1 MTDRAQYSRSM
12 LTRSGPSW
20 MYPNMAFLLL
30 WMVLMSICVVRT
42 QGQQYPVVT
51 TNYGK
56 LRGVKVTLPN
66 EILGPVEQYLGIPY
80 ALAPT
85 GERRFQPPE
94 PPMSWPGIRNATQ
107 FAPVCPQF
115 LEDRFL
121 HNDMLPVWFTAN
133 LDTVVTYVQEQS
145 EDCLHLNIFVPTENG
160 FLSTGDQAAKGNY
173 GLLDQI
179 QALRWIK
186 ENIQAFKGDPKRV
199 TIFGSGAGASC
210 VSLLTLSHYSEDMF
224 QKAIIESG
232 TALSSW
238 AVNYQPAK
246 YTRALAEKV
255 GCNML
260 DTIDLVQCLQNK
272 NFKELIEQY
281 VTPAKYHIAFGPVI
295 DGDVIPDD
303 PQILMEQGEFL
314 NYDIMLGVNQG
325 EGFKFVDGIV
335 DSEDGVSANDFDF
348 AVSDFVD
355 HLYGYPEDKDTLR
368 ETIKFM
374 YTDWADKENPETRR
388 KTLVALF
395 TDHQWVAPAVATADL
410 HAQYGSPTYF
420 YAFYH
425 HCQSDMKPSWADSAH
440 GDEVPYV
447 FGIPM
452 IGPTELFNC
461 NFSKNDVMLSAV
473 VMTYW
478 TNFAKTGDPNQPV
491 PQDTKFIHT
500 KPNRFEEVAWTK
512 YNPKDQLYLH
522 IGLKPRVRDH
532 YRATKVAF
540 WLELVPHLHNIN
552 EFFQYVSTTT
562 KIPPQD
568 TTPYPYTKR
577 FPNKNN
583 WPSTTRHPGLP
594 SSNTKH
600 TTDRQKSGDFTEEA
614 TVVIETKRDYSTELS
629 VTIAV
634 GASLLFLNILAFA
647 ALYYKKDKRRAD
659 STRHVL
665 TPQHNSTPANAP
677 PATNDMA
684 HLQSEELMSLQ
695 MKQMEHEH
703 HRECESIQA
712 HDALR
717 LACPPDYT
725 LTLRR
730 SPDDVPLMTP
740 STITMI
746 PNSLAGMQPLHNF
759 NTFGGSQNSTN
770 LPHGHSTTRV

>member
-1 MTDRAQYSRSM
+1 
-12 LTRSGPSW
+12 
-20 MYPNMAFLLL
+20 
-30 WMVLMSICVVRT
+30 
-42 QGQQYPVVT
+42 
-51 TNYGK
+51 
-56 LRGVKVTLPN
+56 
-66 EILGPVEQYLGIPY
+66 
-80 ALAPT
+80 
-85 GERRFQPPE
+85 
-94 PPMSWPGIRNATQ
+94 MSWPGIRNATQ

-121 HNDMLPVWFTAN
+121 LNDMLPVWFTAN
-133 LDTVVTYVQEQS
+133 LDTLVTYVQEQS
-145 EDCLHLNIFVPTENG
+145 EDCLYLNIYVPTEDDIHDENGLKPVMVYIHGGSYMEGTGNMIDGSILASYGNVIVITINYRLGVLG

-210 VSLLTLSHYSEDMF
+210 VSLLTLSHYSEGTSNLF
-224 QKAIIESG
+224 QKAIIQSG

-260 DTIDLVQCLQNK
+260 DTIDLVECLQNK
-272 NFKELIEQY
+272 NYKELIEQY
-281 VTPAKYHIAFGPVI
+281 ITPAKYHIAFGPVI

-355 HLYGYPEDKDTLR
+355 HLYGYPEGKDTLR

-452 IGPTELFNC
+452 IGPTDLFNC

-577 FPNKNN
+577 FPNKIN
-583 WPSTTRHPGLP
+583 WPSTTRHPG
-594 SSNTKH
+594 
-600 TTDRQKSGDFTEEA
+600 RKSGDLTDES

-647 ALYYKKDKRRAD
+647 ALYYKKDKRRHD
-659 STRHVL
+659 SNRRVP
-665 TPQHNSTPANAP
+665 TPQRNSAPTSTPSTAN
-677 PATNDMA
+677 DVA

-695 MKQMEHEH
+695 MKQQQLELEH
-703 HRECESIQA
+703 HHECESLQV

-730 SPDDVPLMTP
+730 SPDDIPLMAP